1 MTWSK
6 AGFDISHTAC
16 LEHVFDTQLWGSN
29 LVHSGSTLKFQFSS
43 IRNILELGLLCE
55 WTGTP
60 NLLNYGPQ
68 CIMCFSIILPASN
81 DAVILDFRSFVKI
94 MAVSSLVKLVDP
106 YVIEHELVFFFKGA
120 LCHCTALRLSLNGG
134 LRCPYTELCIIHAEM
149 LNFFPPFYC
158 YHLVD
163 IKVWR

>member
-6 AGFDISHTAC
+6 AGFDMSHTAC

-68 CIMCFSIILPASN
+68 CIMCFSIIYLHQMM
-81 DAVILDFRSFVKI
+81 LWFRFQIFVKI

-106 YVIEHELVFFFKGA
+106 YVLEPELVCF
-120 LCHCTALRLSLNGG
+120 SLK
-134 LRCPYTELCIIHAEM
+134 ELCFIVLLYVSLWMEGFAVHTLNCVLFM
-149 LNFFPPFYC
+149 LKCWTFSPVLLLSSRRY
-158 YHLVD
+158 
-163 IKVWR
+163 